1 MIKQN
6 KVKSDPDNYIFIN
19 YLSRR
24 NFIKIM
30 SVMSAAIF
38 SSCSDIRM
46 LFNLVPDKYKDD
58 RDLIERTLRS
68 FAVTVIP
75 GANEDDINLIKIY
88 TDEFYPFH
96 KFCNYFVYDL
106 CKRSKYLYGEEN
118 FYNLSSKKRN
128 YVIKNATGNGED
140 ADTIRLY
147 EFAVFVT
154 QVSFYGGIYDDGKGC
169 ALIEFKGNRSGNKP
183 EEKYYPDNSFYL
195 AREITKEGNF
205 N

>member
-6 KVKSDPDNYIFIN
+6 KVKSDPDNYIYIN

-38 SSCSDIRM
+38 FILFDIRM

-75 GANEDDINLIKIY
+75 EQMKM
-88 TDEFYPFH
+88 T
-96 KFCNYFVYDL
+96 
-106 CKRSKYLYGEEN
+106 
-118 FYNLSSKKRN
+118 
-128 YVIKNATGNGED
+128 
-140 ADTIRLY
+140 
-147 EFAVFVT
+147 
-154 QVSFYGGIYDDGKGC
+154 
-169 ALIEFKGNRSGNKP
+169 
-183 EEKYYPDNSFYL
+183 
-195 AREITKEGNF
+195 
-205 N
+205 